1 MDNMK
6 YLFLLVVIIILSC
19 SSESND
25 QKDKVNSIGL
35 KTLKDTLRKPTFLDT
50 VRQTIIAGNKNY
62 IDTANYKFALEGNFS
77 AEGNDG
83 EAIYADGKIKKIN
96 ITFYGEMGKAT
107 SSYTFS
113 TENIK
118 VEQKTYNYDS
128 TLSGKI
134 ISSKTISYDINYEGK
149 FILSDIVGADI
160 DIFLELKKS
169 IPFTLK

>member
-6 YLFLLVVIIILSC
+6 YVFLFAVILNVSC

-25 QKDKVNSIGL
+25 QKDRVNSIRL
-35 KTLKDTLRKPTFLDT
+35 KTLKDTLHKPTFLDT
-50 VRQTIIAGNKNY
+50 VRQTIIDRNKNY
-62 IDTANYKFALEGNFS
+62 IDTANYKFSLDGNFS
-77 AEGNDG
+77 AEGNEG
-83 EAIYADGKIKKIN
+83 KAIYADGKIKKIN

-107 SSYTFS
+107 SSYTFG

-134 ISSKTISYDINYEGK
+134 ISSKTISYDINYDGK
-149 FILSDIVGADI
+149 LILSDVVGADT